1 MFSKHTQVEK
11 LQEELTKFTQ
21 GWVSS
26 DITDD
31 LNTLSLKNH
40 KRLIRSQE
48 SIKKIARQFDSP
60 VMQSRTPLTPAQQQQ
75 ESIRFM
81 DFLVQTKLEKYE
93 TNTGVETAAKK
104 YSDAPQTVAD
114 KSKAL
119 AQFEKEAQPHIE
131 KEQQFNAGVNLG
143 YATSNVCNQVASLTK
158 NKDFGRF
165 AQGLGAVTQAVDG
178 INKISQASAIISQ
191 AAAANSAAQTAA
203 ATSSAV
209 QTAAT
214 STASGAIGTA
224 MAGGAMMMGAIGM
237 VIAAGSMIYSLCSE
251 PDEEDGLGSALNMIH
266 STIMEMWLDMRH
278 HFAIVFEKL
287 DELDRKITDME
298 RQNWKRFLAS
308 MTAIHYY
315 GEITRE
321 QLRDLKTTS
330 HEHLNYVHHGLES
343 YLKTIIRADSRSV
356 VSYIGKIGQAK
367 TRDKLAKHSNKLE
380 AWLTQG
386 ASIQDYS
393 GYIPTRHNK
402 LNITTE
408 TLITQ
413 LKNAM
418 ALEVINDGSYPLG
431 LYASLARSIDSRIL
445 SGENLNTIVNP
456 QDWNRVL
463 ASYIEVIQNGIPLI
477 IKESTASER
486 QFFIDE
492 ISNIKNVPTLVL
504 SLLSDIRHSDTLWQK
519 LIQDYSKAVLAL
531 QANIKQILEE
541 KRQEFNAVYDLP
553 PEDDILRLHESTSEN
568 ITRIQGAPLPESLK
582 IDDPI
587 AWLQTLHATYDS
599 QYERPQMVWGA
610 IYDHRHAWLGG
621 DRATGQLGSIS
632 AKQAEILFN
641 KDKHFSKI
649 IQDPYF
655 LIAKKYKFVDVDL
668 SCFHQNFQPE
678 HPQQWD
684 GHNTT
689 YFTFSLRSKE
699 LKESF
704 IQMNLY
710 VNPSINPGGGGLHG
724 FDRATGVNY
733 AQWSGGGQRQMEV
746 SQKRAISNAMKKKI
760 QGRLEQEVL
769 SKYRKSAAQII
780 ATRVDFAS
788 LECASL
794 KLFSFMKLIDP
805 TFSIKLDS
813 TKQSIQTLIND
824 VATSGS
830 IESLQKLLNTTL
842 DVTLLSTDLKY
853 PNPSLSSLSL
863 SRLNSF
869 LKKKINA
876 KPLTEHPLW
885 QTMAHAL
892 ASLEMLEYKLT
903 QASNSKTG
911 LEREQIDEALSNG
924 VLKIIEHDQAFS
936 VGLYEMQ
943 SILTRAKLLV
953 PIGLIKQTDLTRMTE
968 QVTKINEQF
977 KIRTE
982 ASIDLND
989 SLEDIEYTP
998 PVDNNI
1004 PMEAD
1009 HPVIL
1014 SAEKKAQLAQKWI
1027 ENAQSCM
1034 TFSFQETVNLLE
1046 KDFSEWIAHLLTNPN
1061 ASITLLVGGTQ
1072 KGKST
1077 LANALS
1083 GATYEFTKDELGRR
1097 RVKKRNDS
1105 VIDEFTQT
1113 GTGLGSETIF
1123 PKIKLNTDGTNY
1135 LIDMPGYDDTRGEPQ
1150 QISTGIAFQ
1159 YLKSHCKTL
1168 KSIVMT
1174 CDENEFLSDG
1184 FVSLRTTLKN
1194 VGLMLPSWTSTSKNH
1209 VLLAITKPRGDIT
1222 REGVL
1227 KLLKKLLSTEYAT
1240 VTESNKLAVKKAL
1253 LYLTNAPDHIVF
1265 VDVTNPASVAELDSK
1280 INALAPSKISLFN
1293 FTPSSTEMSLM
1304 KQVFQIIIDAKQEL
1318 KQNIRRLGCA
1328 LSMHLKNELSSIC
1341 VEMPNELIENH
1352 TLIKSS
1358 LSGLDASEV
1367 DRFLDFT
1374 ILVDQQKDLIKQ
1386 TLVTIGTLRKLLN
1399 TNNDISFSV
1408 DDFHSIANDL
1418 IEKCAEY
1425 KANRI
1430 FFNRM
1435 IKISALFGEI
1445 LPHSSLN
1452 LSSSKD
1458 KVDSKQSTD
1467 VDYGIKPKTIP
1478 ITGDGNCFFRAISK
1492 ALYDNEDTHE
1502 ELRNL
1507 ACDTVDQR
1515 RYTTLK
1521 QNNPMSYSFDIPDD
1535 MSPRRYVRSMRR
1547 EGVYAEGNAI
1557 IKAMATAIKAPILI
1571 RIGASKGENK
1581 SMEHAFNPIG
1591 ETANLID
1598 SSDLENL
1605 QQVKENPLT
1614 IYLWLITLHPPH
1626 YELIP
1631 TRSRVL
1637 KSSESL
1643 DGYVT
1648 DEDLS
1653 IQLEQD
1659 TQTAILE
1666 NSLLLDTERLYWKK
1680 TSVRGE
1686 RILKEE
1692 DCFSMINLSEERSA
1706 FFSNMHKQSKWQD
1719 MKITDTAISI
1729 ALPIGLAKK

>member
-1 MFSKHTQVEK
+1 MFSKHTQGEK
-11 LQEELTKFTQ
+11 LQEGLTKFTQ

-26 DITDD
+26 DITDN

-48 SIKKIARQFDSP
+48 SIKKKARQFDSP
-60 VMQSRTPLTPAQQQQ
+60 VMQSTTPLTPAQQQQ

-81 DFLVQTKLEKYE
+81 DFLVQTKLEKYA
-93 TNTGVETAAKK
+93 TTGVETAAKK

-143 YATSNVCNQVASLTK
+143 YATSDVCNQVASLTK

-165 AQGLGAVTQAVDG
+165 AQGLGALTQAVDG

-214 STASGAIGTA
+214 STASGATA
-224 MAGGAMMMGAIGM
+224 MAGGAAQMMGAVGM
-237 VIAAGSMIYSLCSE
+237 VIAAGIMIYGLCSE
-251 PDEEDGLGSALNMIH
+251 PEEEDGLGSALNMIH

-308 MTAIHYY
+308 MKAIHYY
-315 GEITRE
+315 GEMTRE

-343 YLKTIIRADSRSV
+343 YLKTMIRADSRSV

-418 ALEVINDGSYPLG
+418 AQEVINDGSYPLG

-599 QYERPQMVWGA
+599 QYERPQMVWGK

-724 FDRATGVNY
+724 FDRSTGVNY
-733 AQWSGGGQRQMEV
+733 AQWCGGGQRQMEV

-794 KLFSFMKLIDP
+794 KLFSFIKLIDP

-842 DVTLLSTDLKY
+842 DITLLSTDLKY

-876 KPLTEHPLW
+876 KPLTEHRLW

-892 ASLEMLEYKLT
+892 ASLEMLEYKLI
-903 QASNSKTG
+903 QASKSKIG
-911 LEREQIDEALSNG
+911 LEREQINEALSDG
-924 VLKIIEHDQAFS
+924 VLKMIEHDQAFS

-1034 TFSFQETVNLLE
+1034 TFSFQDTINLLE
-1046 KDFSEWIAHLLTNPN
+1046 KVIAESSAHCFTNPD
-1061 ASITLLVGGTQ
+1061 ASLTLLAGRTQ
-1072 KGKST
+1072 VGKST

-1083 GATYEFTKDELGRR
+1083 GVTYEFTSDEFGRR
-1097 RVKKRNDS
+1097 RVKKLNHS
-1105 VIDEFTQT
+1105 VIDEFTQP
-1113 GTGLGSETIF
+1113 GTGLGSETIS
-1123 PKIKLNTDGTNY
+1123 PKIKLSADGTNY
-1135 LIDMPGYDDTRGEPQ
+1135 LIDMPGYLDTRGEPQ
-1150 QISTGIAFQ
+1150 QISAGIAFQ

-1168 KSIVMT
+1168 KSIVMVS
-1174 CDENEFLSDG
+1174 DENEFLSDG
-1184 FVSLRTTLKN
+1184 LVSLRTTLKN
-1194 VGLMLPSWTSTSKNH
+1194 VGLMLPSYTSTSKNH
-1209 VLLAITKPRGDIT
+1209 LLLAITKPRGEIT
-1222 REGVL
+1222 RDGVL
-1227 KLLKKLLSTEYAT
+1227 TLLKKLLTTEYM
-1240 VTESNKLAVKKAL
+1240 VVSEPDKSAVKNAL
-1253 LYLTNAPDHIVF
+1253 LYLTKAPDRIVF
-1265 VDVTNPASVAELDSK
+1265 VDVTNPISVAELNAK
-1280 INALAPSKISLFN
+1280 INALPITEMSKFN
-1293 FTPSSTEMSLM
+1293 FAPSSTEMSLM
-1304 KQVFQIIIDAKQEL
+1304 KQIFQIIINTKHEL
-1318 KQNIRRLGCA
+1318 KQDIRRLGCA
-1328 LSMHLKNELSSIC
+1328 LSMQLKNKLNSIY
-1341 VEMPNELIENH
+1341 VEMPNELIEH
-1352 TLIKSS
+1352 HKLLKSS
-1358 LSGLDASEV
+1358 LSGLDTAEV
-1367 DRFLDFT
+1367 DRFLEFT
-1374 ILVDQQKDLIKQ
+1374 ILIDQQKDLIKQ
-1386 TLVTIGTLRKLLN
+1386 TLITMGTLRKLLN

-1425 KANRI
+1425 KANRM
-1430 FFNRM
+1430 FFSRM
-1435 IKISALFGEI
+1435 IKISALFGET
-1445 LPHSSLN
+1445 LPHSSIN

-1458 KVDSKQSTD
+1458 NVDAKSSTD
-1467 VDYGIKPKTIP
+1467 VHYETKPKTIP

-1492 ALYDNEDTHE
+1492 ALHDHEDAHVK
-1502 ELRNL
+1502 LRKL
-1507 ACDTVDQR
+1507 ACDMIDQN
-1515 RYTTLK
+1515 RYTMLK
-1521 QNNPMSYSFDIPDD
+1521 QNNPTSYSFDIPDD
-1535 MSPRRYVRSMRR
+1535 RSPEDYVTLMRR

-1557 IKAMATAIKAPILI
+1557 IKAMVAAIKSPIII
-1571 RIGASKGENK
+1571 RIGTSKGENK
-1581 SMEHAFNPIG
+1581 SMEQVFNLKG
-1591 ETANLID
+1591 KTVNLID

-1605 QQVKENPLT
+1605 QQAKENPLT
-1614 IYLWLITLHPPH
+1614 IYLWLITMHPPH

-1631 TRSRVL
+1631 TRSPVL
-1637 KSSESL
+1637 ESSESL

-1653 IQLEQD
+1653 TQLEQD

-1666 NSLLLDTERLYWKK
+1666 NSLFVETERLYWKK

-1686 RILKEE
+1686 RVLKEE

-1706 FFSNMHKQSKWQD
+1706 FFNSMHKQSKWQD

-1729 ALPIGLAKK
+1729 ALPIELAKK